1 MIKIAFNKKTFKK
14 KKKPNPEISLRFM
27 LHLTPGFLLQCITQA
42 KSSARFIVHVSK
54 VKYISVVSV
63 ESKKKK

>member
-1 MIKIAFNKKTFKK
+1 
-14 KKKPNPEISLRFM
+14 M

-63 ESKKKK
+63 ESKKKNNFAGTEVKALKHVQNLDYPN